1 MLICVR
7 LRASLASFA
16 IRLELPITYELAGA
30 GPTSPDDI
38 CVNWEDNHVW
48 QNARGEFHGI
58 WHAWRAQP

>member
-1 MLICVR
+1 V
-7 LRASLASFA
+7 
-16 IRLELPITYELAGA
+16 ELPITYELAGA